1 MDYMLIVVCWLP
13 NLFPDRSWSFFSE
26 LQIYILNKLLKTSTY
41 MSDSYFKSGVFQTEL
56 PMFFSPKTY
65 CSFNL
70 SILINNYFIL
80 LVAEVKNLCFFSFSY
95 NLYPIYQE
103 ILLAVPSHITTI
115 QSIYIVF
122 SFISCM
128 YLLKCHF
135 LSGSQDRY
143 LGLSH
148 PPATICIPFP
158 VLCFFFSPHV

>member
-1 MDYMLIVVCWLP
+1 
-13 NLFPDRSWSFFSE
+13 
-26 LQIYILNKLLKTSTY
+26 

-122 SFISCM
+122 PFISCM

-158 VLCFFFSPHV
+158 VLCFFFQPSCLTQCIFCLCIFYIFHESKDFCFVYCYILNA